1 MEQEPDMTRRIH
13 LLAIDPQN
21 DFCDLPASRWPA
33 AIEGLPAAQP
43 ALPVTG
49 AHQDMLR
56 LAAFIRKCGDSLTDI
71 TITLDSHHR
80 LDIAHPGFWR
90 QDDGMAVAPFTA
102 ITGAQ
107 VRAGTYLPRDPAALP
122 RAIAYLDALEA
133 RGRYTLMVWPVHCEI
148 GSWGHNVHGDL
159 RAAYND
165 WEQQRQRTVAK
176 VVKGTNPWTEHYS
189 AVEAEVPDAQDSA
202 TQTNRALVDALD
214 VADVIV
220 IAGEAGSHCVKA
232 TTEHLA
238 DQLRGP
244 LSRVVLLADAI
255 SPVTG
260 FEAQQSAFFAAMQ
273 ARGMRLSSTT
283 QLAAELAA

>member
-1 MEQEPDMTRRIH
+1 
-13 LLAIDPQN
+13 
-21 DFCDLPASRWPA
+21 
-33 AIEGLPAAQP
+33 
-43 ALPVTG
+43 
-49 AHQDMLR
+49 
-56 LAAFIRKCGDSLTDI
+56 
-71 TITLDSHHR
+71 
-80 LDIAHPGFWR
+80 
-90 QDDGMAVAPFTA
+90 
-102 ITGAQ
+102 
-107 VRAGTYLPRDPAALP
+107 
-122 RAIAYLDALEA
+122 
-133 RGRYTLMVWPVHCEI
+133 MVWPVHCEV

-165 WEQQRQRTVAK
+165 WEQQHQRTVAK

-238 DQLRGP
+238 DQLHGP